1 MMPSTLVLIRRFQH
15 AFSAC
20 AGWLPFGVLLI
31 LAVLPWCA
39 RAEALLPLFADLTL
53 SGTARDRSA
62 AILTLC
68 DVADAHPDLAVPLV
82 RCPPEPR
89 GPVSV
94 TEGAR

>member
-1 MMPSTLVLIRRFQH
+1 MLQVLRGRVAKDRMA
-15 AFSAC
+15 AFLRAEALRSR
-20 AGWLPFGVLLI
+20 
-31 LAVLPWCA
+31 A

-62 AILTLC
+62 AILTLR